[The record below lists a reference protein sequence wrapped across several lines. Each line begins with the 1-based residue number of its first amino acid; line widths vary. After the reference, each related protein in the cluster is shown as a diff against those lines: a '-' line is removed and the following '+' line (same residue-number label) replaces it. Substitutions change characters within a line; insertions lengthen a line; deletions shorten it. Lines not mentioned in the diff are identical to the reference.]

1 MAIIE
6 INTANF
12 MIVYFVYQVRSIGKV
27 DCFDQGMTE
36 TGYTTTHKQT
46 FKVA

>member
-6 INTANF
+6 INTANTNEPF
-12 MIVYFVYQVRSIGKV
+12 MIVYFVYKVRSKGKV

-36 TGYTTTHKQT
+36 TGYNNP
-46 FKVA
+46 